1 MKKLFTVI
9 LSCAV
14 LLAAAGCKTT
24 ADNASSAPAES
35 NAAVELSYS
44 SVPGEETASAA
55 PSTTTT
61 AAKKVDIDGVND
73 VLDGIK
79 NVPVGTA
86 GSSLKCIAVSAS
98 TLKWTSEHTFDRDTI
113 TDAVK
118 KYYNALEESSKSDFA
133 FNFDS
138 IDSYAR
144 MIISGSE
151 DAKGMLDSAG
161 VSIDFTVNADSY
173 EIFSTAV
180 RSVLA

>member
-1 MKKLFTVI
+1 MKKLFAVF

-44 SVPGEETASAA
+44 SVPGEETASVT
-55 PSTTTT
+55 PSTTT
-61 AAKKVDIDGVND
+61 AAKKADIDGVND

-118 KYYNALEESSKSDFA
+118 KYYNALDEYAKSDFA

-161 VSIDFTVNADSY
+161 ISIDFTVNADSY